1 MWTYYVHMKTATIR
15 EVRNEF
21 SKLET
26 WLAEGE
32 TIEIRRR
39 GVPVAHLTRPVTE
52 TKKPVVWPDIRA
64 RQRRISGDRVLSQ
77 EDLDAIKA
85 YELEGQEG

>member
-1 MWTYYVHMKTATIR
+1 MKIATIR

-21 SKLET
+21 SKLEL

-39 GVPVAHLTRPVTE
+39 GVPVGHLTSPRSGNGKDEFIP
-52 TKKPVVWPDIRA
+52 WPDLDV
-64 RQRRISGDRVLSQ
+64 RRKAIWGERFFSQ
-77 EDLDAIKA
+77 EELDRMEAF
-85 YELEGQEG
+85 ELEGQEG